1 MNSHPQ
7 PHSRHRGFTL
17 VELLTV
23 ITIIAILM
31 GLLFPAITIVKDQA
45 KKTEAKTTCIA
56 IVNAVKAYNTEYGKY
71 PVLGITGTPG
81 DIWFG
86 ETPAT
91 QNNSALFSTLRGKAP
106 ADPTKDYNPRRIIFF
121 EGKDA
126 SNATA
131 PKSGFAPI
139 GSTIPGAFY
148 DPWGTQ
154 YNVII
159 DGDYD
164 NVISK
169 VPYTDF
175 AGATKGPQTGCVAF
189 SFGKDGILGSTN
201 TGGAYKSGS
210 NTSDDIIS
218 WQ

>member
-1 MNSHPQ
+1 MKSHPQ
-7 PHSRHRGFTL
+7 PRSDRHGFTL

-45 KKTEAKTTCIA
+45 KKSEAKTTCTG

-71 PVLGITGTPG
+71 PVLDKATGTPA
-81 DIWFG
+81 DLWFG
-86 ETPAT
+86 ETGAVA
-91 QNNSALFSTLRGKAP
+91 NNSALFATLRGKAP
-106 ADPTKDYNPRRIIFF
+106 ATGSADYNPRRIVFF

-126 SNATA
+126 SNPAA
-131 PKSGFAPI
+131 PKSGFATT
-139 GSTIPGAFY
+139 GVFY

-154 YNVII
+154 YNVIM
-159 DGDYD
+159 DADYD
-164 NVISK
+164 NQITK
-169 VPYTDF
+169 APYSDF
-175 AGATKGPQTGCVAF
+175 KTTTTYPQTGCIAF
-189 SFGKDGILGSTN
+189 SFGKDGILGSSN
-201 TGGAYKSGS
+201 TGGNYKSGS